1 MTMCVNVKKGLD
13 DDADC
18 AIAGVAMVMM
28 RNWVWRENERVKC
41 VCGDIKS
48 ESHTVIRDFL
58 SILRIILQNSWHP
71 WESKHL
77 KTKKVN
83 KTYWELVE
91 DVK

>member
-1 MTMCVNVKKGLD
+1 MIRHSCDDDVCKCEKGLD

-28 RNWVWRENERVKC
+28 RNWVWREKERVKC

-77 KTKKVN
+77 KTKKSQ
-83 KTYWELVE
+83 
-91 DVK
+91 